1 MRHRLHWDLLLAV
14 VVAAAFALRCLL
26 LMDATGLWSDELY
39 SVGKSFQASP
49 AALIAML
56 REDTHPPAYYAL
68 LWIWGQV
75 VGQSPITLRLFS
87 WLAYL
92 AGGLVM
98 VAQSRALGGQ
108 RVVPLALLLAFC
120 SPFPVR
126 FAIEGKS
133 YALLVLVVALA
144 WWWRRA
150 ERPLLY
156 GCAVAFASLTH
167 FYGLFLFLATA
178 FWDGWKQRWS
188 MAFAA
193 GLAVLP
199 SLGWIVF
206 ASSYLLSSRSG
217 SWIGRPDFA
226 LLEDTLA
233 RGIGVWP
240 IPKLLLLAVLLVL
253 LRRWGSQRSQSWSD
267 PDLLDRS
274 GLIPSAV
281 MTGVVVLVS
290 FFKPL
295 AFSRYFVVMLPAM
308 LPWLVVQ
315 SLDWSLDRRGRWLVN
330 AALIVLLISW
340 WGPGFAEL
348 DPVVG
353 GVRSGVREQDHFR
366 AVSQRAAGL
375 EERYSPRARLLN
387 LSDRME
393 WSMGRL
399 EQPVGSWQGPR
410 LLRARLEDT
419 TPPAELWL
427 ASSGPERAMQKKLR
441 PLEEMVEQAGYTC
454 AEEASDLSHARLLHC
469 QSGSRI
475 PER

>member
-1 MRHRLHWDLLLAV
+1 MRHQLRWDLLLAV

-26 LMDATGLWSDELY
+26 LIDATGLWSDELY

-68 LWIWGQV
+68 LWLWGQLL
-75 VGQSPITLRLFS
+75 GQSPLTLRLLS

-156 GCAVAFASLTH
+156 GCAVALASLTH

-178 FWDGWKQRWS
+178 FWDGWRRRWP
-188 MAFAA
+188 MTLAA
-193 GLAVLP
+193 ALAVLP
-199 SLGWIVF
+199 SLGWIAY
-206 ASSYLLSSRSG
+206 ASSYLLSTRSG

-233 RGIGVWP
+233 RAIGVWP
-240 IPKLLLLAVLLVL
+240 IPKLLLLILLLWL
-253 LRRWGSQRSQSWSD
+253 LRRRGSQRSQAWSH
-267 PDLLDRS
+267 PGLLDRS

-281 MTGVVVLVS
+281 MTGAVVLVS

-295 AFSRYFVVMLPAM
+295 AFSRYFVVVLPAL

-330 AALIVLLISW
+330 AGLVVLLISW

-348 DPVVG
+348 DP
-353 GVRSGVREQDHFR
+353 VRSGVREQDHFR

-375 EERYSPRARLLN
+375 VDRYSPRARLLN

-393 WSMGRL
+393 WSMGRI
-399 EQPVGSWQGPR
+399 EQPVSSWQGPR
-410 LLRARLEDT
+410 PLRARLADSA
-419 TPPAELWL
+419 PPDELWL
-427 ASSGPERAMQKKLR
+427 ATSGPERAMQKKLR
-441 PLEEMVEQAGYTC
+441 PLEEMVERAGYTC
-454 AEEASDLSHARLLHC
+454 VDAAADLSHGRLLHC
-469 QSGSRI
+469 RSESRI
-475 PER
+475 PGS